1 MRATQAIIHL
11 GNLASNLS
19 ELRRVAGPKPRI
31 CLPVKANA
39 YGHGAV
45 AVAKRALEWGVSF
58 LAVATVEEGEELRSA
73 GVGAPILL
81 FSIPSKDEIEPLV
94 KSRLAPFVSDSA
106 FALELE
112 KTCAKAG
119 ARLNVHIKVE
129 TGMQRTGCPPLEA
142 AGLARLI
149 AGCPHLFLEGM
160 ATHLA
165 AADSSLEEDRAFTA
179 NQLALFNEAVSAVR
193 AAGINPGI
201 LHAANSAATIACPEA
216 RLDMVRAGIAAY
228 GYAPSREY
236 KDELDLKP
244 VMELRTEVAYVK
256 KIPAGDSVSYGREW
270 IAPCDCA
277 IATLPIGYA
286 DGIRRSL
293 SPGLC
298 VEILGEPCPVRGR
311 VCMDQLMVE
320 LPPSIAGKV
329 KPGAPATLFGP
340 APCLYTAADLAEL
353 AGTIP
358 YEIISCISGR
368 VRRVFRD

>member
-11 GNLASNLS
+11 ENLAHNLS
-19 ELRRVAGPKPRI
+19 EIRRVAGPRPLI

-58 LAVATVEEGEELRSA
+58 LGVATVGEGEELRAA
-73 GVGAPILL
+73 GIEAPILL
-81 FSIPSKDEIEPLV
+81 FSIPSREEIEGLAAA
-94 KSRLAPFVSDSA
+94 RLTPFVSDGA

-119 ARLNVHIKVE
+119 IRLAVHIKVE
-129 TGMQRTGCPPLEA
+129 TGMHRTGCAPSEA
-142 AGLARLI
+142 TALAKLI
-149 AGCPHLFLEGM
+149 DGCPHLLLEGM

-165 AADSSLEEDRAFTA
+165 VADSSLEEDRAFTV
-179 NQLALFNEAVSAVR
+179 NQLALFNGTVSAVR

-201 LHAANSAATIACPEA
+201 LHAAASAGTIAYPEA
-216 RLDMVRAGIAAY
+216 RLDMVRPGIAAY
-228 GYAPSREY
+228 GYAPSPAL
-236 KDELDLKP
+236 KGALNLKP
-244 VMELRTEVAYVK
+244 VMELRSYVSCK
-256 KIPAGDSVSYGREW
+256 RKINEGSSVSYGREW
-270 IAPCDCA
+270 TAARDCL

-298 VEILGEPCPVRGR
+298 AEILGEACPVRGR

-320 LPPSIAGKV
+320 LPDAIAEKV
-329 KPGAPATLFGP
+329 EVGCPAVFFGP
-340 APCLYTAADLAEL
+340 EPCLYTAADIAEL

-358 YEIISCISGR
+358 YEITCDISAR
-368 VRRVFRD
+368 VPRVFGG